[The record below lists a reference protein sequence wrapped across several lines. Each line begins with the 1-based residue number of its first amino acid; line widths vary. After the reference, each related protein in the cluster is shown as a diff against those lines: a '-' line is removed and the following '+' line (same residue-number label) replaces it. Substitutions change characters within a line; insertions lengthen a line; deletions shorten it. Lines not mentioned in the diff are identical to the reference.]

1 MGDFSKH
8 NKEQEIVTNYVF
20 HQVGQQTTTL
30 QMLNRKLKITQ
41 TLNVYSNS
49 VKKIRTFKIKKT

>member
-1 MGDFSKH
+1 MGFLDKH
-8 NKEQEIVTNYVF
+8 NEEQEIVTNYVF